1 MGKDEARHTVGERC
15 FADPGRPSDQPRVVE
30 APTPIGF
37 EQRALGLGLT
47 MENGGLA
54 WCPRLDALGIGVAHD
69 AAPAR
74 CAGALTGASRLAHA
88 LPNPLGHRDLRLG
101 CVDQQAAA
109 GLIGCE
115 SPVGVA

>member
-74 CAGALTGASRLAHA
+74 CAGALTGSSRSPTLFQIRSATATFGSVASINRQRPGSSVASR
-88 LPNPLGHRDLRLG
+88 R
-101 CVDQQAAA
+101 
-109 GLIGCE
+109 
-115 SPVGVA
+115 